1 VPLLT
6 YPETYPY
13 KNAGVE
19 AKYPTRQAGPHVHG
33 VTTDSKGRLYICDL
47 GSDAIW
53 IAESTGNG
61 VEVVGMMDRERG
73 DTPRH
78 ALVSDHGESPLKLAI
93 WEDMRSYKSL
103 DGMFPSTPFEGS

>member
-13 KNAGVE
+13 ANTGIE
-19 AKYPTRQAGPHVHG
+19 AKYPTRQSGPHVHG
-33 VTTDSKGRLYICDL
+33 VTTDSKGRVYICDL

-78 ALVSDHGESPLKLAI
+78 ALVSDDGESLLI
-93 WEDMRSYKSL
+93 SCDM
-103 DGMFPSTPFEGS
+103 GWHEII